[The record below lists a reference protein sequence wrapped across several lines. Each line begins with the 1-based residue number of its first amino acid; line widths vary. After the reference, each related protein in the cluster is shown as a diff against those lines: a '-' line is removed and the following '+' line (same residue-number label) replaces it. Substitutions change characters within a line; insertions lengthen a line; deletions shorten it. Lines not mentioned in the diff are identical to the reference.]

1 MGRIGALD
9 LGQRVSPPL
18 SLFHCQQKDAGGGGL
33 KMLHRDDALGRIPVQ
48 LYKPGTAALRGKGK
62 DKYFLL

>member
-1 MGRIGALD
+1 M
-9 LGQRVSPPL
+9 
-18 SLFHCQQKDAGGGGL
+18 